1 MPVPL
6 LFVNSN
12 VIAFTEP
19 ASPLLDNC
27 SALFLPTQA
36 QYNFRTVKTDSA
48 GTLNDLINKFHF
60 LLLSGET
67 LWVIAHSVIICFVL
81 VLSFR

>member
-6 LFVNSN
+6 LFVNSD
-12 VIAFTEP
+12 VIAFTAP
-19 ASPLLDNC
+19 ASPLLDDF

-36 QYNFRTVKTDSA
+36 QYNFRTVKTDSS

-67 LWVIAHSVIICFVL
+67 AQVYFG
-81 VLSFR
+81 